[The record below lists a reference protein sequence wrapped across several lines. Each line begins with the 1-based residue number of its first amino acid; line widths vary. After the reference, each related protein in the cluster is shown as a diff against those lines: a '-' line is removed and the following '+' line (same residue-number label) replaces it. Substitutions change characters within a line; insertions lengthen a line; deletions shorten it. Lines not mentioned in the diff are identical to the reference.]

1 MTVLDFF
8 LLVGEVALFREIY
21 TPQTEC
27 GPSQKARG
35 CARFLLVH
43 SFFFFLIEWGITR
56 IQDVYGTKD
65 KKEAVSW
72 A

>member
-1 MTVLDFF
+1 M
-8 LLVGEVALFREIY
+8 GEVALFRETHI
-21 TPQTEC
+21 PQTEC

-43 SFFFFLIEWGITR
+43 SFFFLIEWEITR

-65 KKEAVSW
+65 KKKAVPW